1 MTEALIKE
9 VDKLTCRESCHH
21 HLDPEDPSFETQNAS
36 NFLSCSEEKRQA
48 HRSKRYFGKHIPL
61 LWRKDEPFLTLGPHC
76 NFTLRN
82 INR

>member
-21 HLDPEDPSFETQNAS
+21 HFDPEDPQLETQHSSHNS
-36 NFLSCSEEKRQA
+36 SCLEEKRQVQTQKG
-48 HRSKRYFGKHIPL
+48 KRYFGKHIPL

-76 NFTLRN
+76 SF
-82 INR
+82 I